1 MKLRRF
7 VAGTIFS
14 VAMMLGVASPAS
26 AVLDNVS
33 VNVEC
38 VNAVN
43 AIDSSQNCN
52 TGDGGH

>member
-1 MKLRRF
+1 MQARALRG
-7 VAGTIFS
+7 AS
-14 VAMMLGVASPAS
+14 VLLNNM
-26 AVLDNVS
+26 S

-52 TGDGGH
+52 TGDGGQ